1 MNGNASHYIYRVEW
15 SPEDQEYV
23 GLCSEFPSL
32 SWLAKSDDEAF
43 SGIRALV
50 ADVVADMERNGET
63 IPEPL
68 VDRAYSGK
76 ILFRTTAEMH
86 RRLAI
91 RAAESKVSLNRY
103 LNGKLTSILG

>member
-23 GLCSEFPSL
+23 GPCSGFPSL
-32 SWLAKSDDEAF
+32 SWLAKSDDLAF
-43 SGIRALV
+43 AGIRALI

-91 RAAESKVSLNRY
+91 RAAESRVSLNRY

>member
-50 ADVVADMERNGET
+50 ADMERNGET

-91 RAAESKVSLNRY
+91 RAAESRVSLNRY

>member
-1 MNGNASHYIYRVEW
+1 MTTNASHYMYRVEW

-50 ADVVADMERNGET
+50 ADVVADMERKGET

-68 VDRAYSGK
+68 VDRA
-76 ILFRTTAEMH
+76 
-86 RRLAI
+86 
-91 RAAESKVSLNRY
+91 
-103 LNGKLTSILG
+103 